1 MDYNKIEDAVFKKA
15 MEIFKDSAAE
25 FFNLDIEL
33 DRPAETEIKNID
45 IKTNAMD
52 YLFYTISG
60 DYVHFEFQTT
70 KKRDDIS
77 IFLYYDASLHYKSKR
92 KIRTIVIYSS
102 EINDV
107 NTYINCGSIKYSIE
121 AFYMNQLNGD
131 EKLKEIQF
139 KIKNNIEL
147 TQNDIMALSFIPL
160 MNNKINKSD
169 IIIKSIEVAQE
180 IPNNNMKN
188 NTLMLLYALFDKF
201 GDEKSKNKFKE
212 VIVMTEIG
220 KMIYN
225 DGLQEGMEKGMEKA
239 KSEMLIKQLIKKFN
253 KLPDDYKL
261 KIKRT
266 SNDTLDV
273 LLTEIFD
280 MESINDLD
288 KYLN

>member
-52 YLFYTISG
+52 YLFYTVSG

-77 IFLYYDASLHYKSKR
+77 RFLYYDASLHYKSKR

-107 NTYINCGSIKYSIE
+107 NTHINCGSIKYSIE